1 MVTGNQLMRARVGAY
16 NFTQRLFKLKTFSLK
31 KNNFYNRYYLSEIM
45 AYLVSMLYY
54 FYVHV

>member
-54 FYVHV
+54 FYVHG

>member
-31 KNNFYNRYYLSEIM
+31 KNNFYNRYYLSEIL

>member
-16 NFTQRLFKLKTFSLK
+16 NFTQRFFELKTFSLK
-31 KNNFYNRYYLSEIM
+31 KINFYNRYSLSEIM